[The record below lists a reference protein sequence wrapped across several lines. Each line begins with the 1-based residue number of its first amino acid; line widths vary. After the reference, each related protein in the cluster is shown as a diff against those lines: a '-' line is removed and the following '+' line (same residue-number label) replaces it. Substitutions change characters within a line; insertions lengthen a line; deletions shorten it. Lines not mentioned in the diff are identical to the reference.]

1 MLVQFI
7 IQHFIQLIRVVLFGI
22 IGVGAIYTLYR
33 TITASTQSLIIDN
46 TIYRIISPI
55 VNTID
60 AGIWSVAAIAVMA
73 GLFAITVVLLAVAL
87 SMSNND
93 FRV

>member
-33 TITASTQSLIIDN
+33 TITVSTQSLIIDN
-46 TIYRIISPI
+46 TIYHIIYPI